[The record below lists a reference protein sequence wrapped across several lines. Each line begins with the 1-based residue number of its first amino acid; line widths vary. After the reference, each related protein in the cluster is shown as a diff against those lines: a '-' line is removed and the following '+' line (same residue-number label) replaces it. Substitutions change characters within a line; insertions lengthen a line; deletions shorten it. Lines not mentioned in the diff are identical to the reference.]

1 MVLITA
7 EIRQMMKRQ
16 KFIVVGSTDLNGVS
30 NISPRTAFYFSEDAV
45 YWLDFFKHKSQ
56 GNLRS
61 LPWVSIAVFDKNKL
75 KGFQMKGKAS
85 FVENATEKRKI
96 TDIIYRS
103 TTGKTTSKIFERMS
117 QNKTPDVLMF
127 KPKALYSLDPEEYSG
142 RTILQDSDGETVSLL
157 GI

>member
-1 MVLITA
+1 M
-7 EIRQMMKRQ
+7 
-16 KFIVVGSTDLNGVS
+16 
-30 NISPRTAFYFSEDAV
+30 
-45 YWLDFFKHKSQ
+45 LDFFKHKSQ
-56 GNLRS
+56 GNFRD
-61 LPWVSIAVFDKNKL
+61 LPWISVAVFDKIKL

-85 FVENATEKRKI
+85 FVENATAKRKI

-127 KPKALYSLDPEEYSG
+127 KPKALYSLDPEEYAG